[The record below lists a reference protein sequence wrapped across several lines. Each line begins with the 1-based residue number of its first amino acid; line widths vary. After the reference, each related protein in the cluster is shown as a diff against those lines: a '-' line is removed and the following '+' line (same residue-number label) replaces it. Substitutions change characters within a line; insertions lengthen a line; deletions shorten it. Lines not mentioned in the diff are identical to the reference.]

1 MIDPAI
7 AGRELGSF
15 RVPIDRSKLAE
26 LARAH
31 HDDDPV
37 WYDEA
42 AAADAGFD
50 TIPVPPTVT
59 VLADHWRPGGA
70 LGPAL
75 AIGADVERLLHGEA
89 SWEYLEPIT
98 VGDELTATARV
109 TDVAEREGKRGG
121 TMTLV
126 TIQTDFAN
134 QHGQLVAR
142 RRDTLIETAGAG

>member
-7 AGRELGSF
+7 AGTELGSF
-15 RVPIDRSKLAE
+15 RFPIDRSKLAE

-31 HDDDPV
+31 HDDDSA
-37 WYDEA
+37 WYDQD
-42 AAADAGFD
+42 AAADAGFE

-59 VLADHWRPGGA
+59 VLGDHWRPGGA
-70 LGPAL
+70 LAAAL
-75 AIGADVERLLHGEA
+75 AIGADLKRLLHGEA

-98 VGDELTATARV
+98 LGDELTATARV
-109 TDVAEREGKRGG
+109 TDVGQREGKRGG

-134 QHGQLVAR
+134 QHGRLVAR
-142 RRDTLIETAGAG
+142 RRDTLIETEAAG